1 MMCQELRDPNLSAII
16 ARKLANV
23 HSLDVPI
30 NKEPTWLFSTMQ
42 TWFEMIHSKSPVEG
56 NHISYQL
63 LAFDFQNEINW
74 LRNFLKNVRLLCHSF
89 SY

>member
-42 TWFEMIHSKSPVEG
+42 TWLGTFQAKSPVEG
-56 NHISYQL
+56 NPISREL
-63 LAFDFQNEINW
+63 LALDFPNEINW
-74 LRNFLKNVRLLCHSF
+74 LRNFLKKVRSPHLVCQ
-89 SY
+89 